1 MRIVIVLIMGILIS
15 GCSSGSAKRASVDE
29 LLVVTKAQARM
40 TSIFKQIKQRQLAQL
55 KKMKIPEKLRPI
67 AQDYIH
73 KVAMIYEAEMNWDKV
88 KDDIKNAYTSTYTEN
103 EIDDLVT
110 FFKTP
115 EGQIYIE
122 KTPVL
127 TQKII
132 EAEQKHYEKIL
143 PRMKAL
149 INSLV
154 EGVKDS
160 NLKIEKTDDVK
171 KEEKKEEKK
180 TKEAKEVKK

>member
-1 MRIVIVLIMGILIS
+1 MRIVIVLIMAVLIS
-15 GCSSGSAKRASVDE
+15 GCSSGSTKRASVDE
-29 LLVVTKAQARM
+29 LLVVTKAQTRM

-55 KKMKIPEKLRPI
+55 KKMKIPEKLLPI
-67 AQDYIH
+67 AKDYIH
-73 KVAMIYEAEMNWDKV
+73 KVSMIYEAEMNWDKV

-122 KTPVL
+122 KTPIL

-149 INSLV
+149 INNMV
-154 EGVKDS
+154 EGIKESD
-160 NLKIEKTDDVK
+160 LEVK
-171 KEEKKEEKK
+171 KVDKVKKVE
-180 TKEAKEVKK
+180 KEVKETSTK